1 MKDGVINSIMPNKIR
16 MKKAPSYKLGA
27 FCFCLFLI
35 YISLLCWKLFP
46 IFNEYSWIGIVPK
59 NYLTGKWVSTIS
71 IAFIPAIG
79 WLFSGYISVRNLTKQ
94 HSMNILLQ
102 TRTSAEYVK
111 HAIVAQKYIN
121 EEHLEISEDDKNSI
135 IYILNFLEF
144 VSIGII
150 SGELD
155 ENIFKQA
162 WKNTFK
168 LTNEIHK
175 DTIIYHQK
183 KIPSIWSNFVWINER
198 WQSERAIWFPKNR
211 MLKEL
216 YITLIIVCSTIIFC
230 FFSVLIFSG
239 IVYLFQ

>member
-1 MKDGVINSIMPNKIR
+1 MGVI
-16 MKKAPSYKLGA
+16 
-27 FCFCLFLI
+27 
-35 YISLLCWKLFP
+35 
-46 IFNEYSWIGIVPK
+46 PK
-59 NYLTGKWVSTIS
+59 NYLTGKWISTIS

-102 TRTSAEYVK
+102 TRTSSEYVK

-121 EEHLEISEDDKNSI
+121 KKFSKVSKRDMDSI

-162 WKNTFK
+162 WKNTFR

-175 DTIIYHQK
+175 DIIICHQQ
-183 KIPSIWSNFVWINER
+183 KIPSIWSNLVWINER
-198 WQSERAIWFPKNR
+198 WQVDKTIWFPKNR
-211 MLKEL
+211 ILKEL
-216 YITLIIVCSTIIFC
+216 YITFCIVFFTILFC
-230 FFSVLIFSG
+230 FFSVLILSWFE
-239 IVYLFQ
+239 YLFQ

>member
-1 MKDGVINSIMPNKIR
+1 

-35 YISLLCWKLFP
+35 YFLLLCWRLLP
-46 IFNEYSWIGIVPK
+46 SFNEYSFLGIVPK
-59 NYLTGKWVSTIS
+59 NYLAGKWISTIS

-102 TRTSAEYVK
+102 TRTSTEYVK

-121 EEHLEISEDDKNSI
+121 EEYSKINDDDRNSI

-162 WKNTFK
+162 WKNTFR

-175 DTIIYHQK
+175 DTIIAYQK
-183 KIPSIWSNFVWINER
+183 RIPSIWSNFVWINER
-198 WQSERAIWFPKNR
+198 WKSEKAIWTPRNEI
-211 MLKEL
+211 LKDL
-216 YITLIIVCSTIIFC
+216 YIVFGIVIFTITSC
-230 FFSVLIFSG
+230 FFFVLILSCL
-239 IVYLFQ
+239 IYLFQ